1 MSATNKELRTRR
13 HARIRKKVSGTESRP
28 RFCVSITAN
37 NIYCQFINDEP
48 ETGCLILGAISTLD
62 AKFKAENGKPNM
74 AGAALLGKLAAEVAK
89 GKGISEVV
97 FDRSG
102 YRYHGRV
109 KAIAEA
115 ARENGL
121 KF

>member
-1 MSATNKELRTRR
+1 MAIQDRKTLRVRR
-13 HARIRKKVSGTESRP
+13 HLRIRKKVEGTADRP

-37 NIYCQFINDEP
+37 NIYCQFIDDVAGR
-48 ETGCLILGAISTLD
+48 TLASVSTLD
-62 AKFKAENGKPNM
+62 AQFKADNGKPNM
-74 AGAALLGKLAAEVAK
+74 AGAALLGKMAADRAK
-89 GKGISEVV
+89 AAGIEAVV

-102 YRYHGRV
+102 FKYHGRV
-109 KAIAEA
+109 QAIAEA

>member
-1 MSATNKELRTRR
+1 MAVISNKVQRMRR
-13 HARIRKKVSGTESRP
+13 HMRIRKKVSGTALRP
-28 RFCVSITAN
+28 RFCVSVTAN
-37 NIYCQFINDEP
+37 NLYCQFIDDENGV
-48 ETGCLILGAISTLD
+48 TVAAISSLN
-62 AKFKAENGKPNM
+62 AQFKADNGKPNM
-74 AGAALLGKLAAEVAK
+74 EGAAVLGKLAAEAAMAK
-89 GKGISEVV
+89 GVSEVV

-115 ARENGL
+115 AREQGL

>member
-1 MSATNKELRTRR
+1 MAIQDKKTLRVRR
-13 HARIRKKVSGTESRP
+13 HLRIRKKVEGTADRP

-37 NIYCQFINDEP
+37 NIYCQFIDDVAGR
-48 ETGCLILGAISTLD
+48 TLASVSTLD
-62 AKFKAENGKPNM
+62 AQFKADNGKPNM
-74 AGAALLGKLAAEVAK
+74 AGAALLGKMAADRAK
-89 GKGISEVV
+89 AAGIEAVV

-102 YRYHGRV
+102 FKYHGRV
-109 KAIAEA
+109 QAIAEA

>member
-1 MSATNKELRTRR
+1 MAIQDKKTLRVRR
-13 HARIRKKVSGTESRP
+13 HLRIRKKVEGTADRP

-37 NIYCQFINDEP
+37 NIYCQFIDDVAGR
-48 ETGCLILGAISTLD
+48 TLASVSTLD
-62 AKFKAENGKPNM
+62 AQFKADNGKPNM
-74 AGAALLGKLAAEVAK
+74 AGAALLGKMAAERAK
-89 GKGISEVV
+89 AVNIEAVV

-102 YRYHGRV
+102 FKYHGRV
-109 KAIAEA
+109 QAIAEA

>member
-1 MSATNKELRTRR
+1 MAVISNKVQRMRR
-13 HARIRKKVSGTESRP
+13 HLRIRKKVSGTAARP

-37 NIYCQFINDEP
+37 NIYCQFINDEQGV
-48 ETGCLILGAISTLD
+48 TVAAISSLD
-62 AKFKAENGKPNM
+62 AKFKADNGKPNM
-74 AGAALLGKLAAEVAK
+74 AGAAVLGKLAAEAAK
-89 GKGISEVV
+89 AAGVGEVV

-109 KAIAEA
+109 KAIADA
-115 ARENGL
+115 AREQGL

>member
-1 MSATNKELRTRR
+1 MAVISNKVQRMRR
-13 HARIRKKVSGTESRP
+13 HMRIRKKVSGTALRP
-28 RFCVSITAN
+28 RFCVSVTAN
-37 NIYCQFINDEP
+37 NLYCQFIDDENGV
-48 ETGCLILGAISTLD
+48 TIFAISSLN
-62 AKFKAENGKPNM
+62 AQFKADNGKPNM
-74 AGAALLGKLAAEVAK
+74 EGAAVLGKLAAEAAMAK
-89 GKGISEVV
+89 GVSEVV

-115 ARENGL
+115 AREQGL

>member
-1 MSATNKELRTRR
+1 MAVKDRKTMRVRR
-13 HARIRKKVSGTESRP
+13 HLRIRKKISGTAARP

-37 NIYCQFINDEP
+37 HIYCQFIDDVKGV
-48 ETGCLILGAISTLD
+48 TLASTSSLD
-62 AKFKAENGKPNM
+62 PKFKAENAKPNM
-74 AGAALLGKLAAEVAK
+74 AGAVLLGKLAAEAAKVANVT
-89 GKGISEVV
+89 EVV

-102 YRYHGRV
+102 YNYHGRM
-109 KAIAEA
+109 KAIAET

>member
-1 MSATNKELRTRR
+1 MAVIDKKAQRAHR
-13 HARIRKKVSGTESRP
+13 HARVRKKISGTADRP

-37 NIYCQFINDEP
+37 NIYCQFIDDVAGR
-48 ETGCLILGAISTLD
+48 TLASVSTLD
-62 AKFKAENGKPNM
+62 AQFKADNGKTNM
-74 AGAALLGKLAAEVAK
+74 AGAALLGKMAAERAK
-89 GKGISEVV
+89 AVNIEAVV

-102 YRYHGRV
+102 FKYHGRIQ
-109 KAIAEA
+109 AIADA

>member
-1 MSATNKELRTRR
+1 MAVIDKKLQRARR
-13 HARIRKKVSGTESRP
+13 HARIRSKISGTAERP

-37 NIYCQFINDEP
+37 NIYCQFIDDVSGR
-48 ETGCLILGAISTLD
+48 TLAATSTLA
-62 AKFKAENGKPNM
+62 AKFKEQNARPNM
-74 AGAALLGKLAAEVAK
+74 AGAALLGKLAAEAAIAANVK
-89 GKGISEVV
+89 EVV

-102 YRYHGRV
+102 FKFHGRV

-115 ARENGL
+115 AREGGL

>member
-1 MSATNKELRTRR
+1 MAIYKTKQQKRLRR
-13 HARIRKKVSGTESRP
+13 HLRIRKKIAGTAACP

-37 NIYCQFINDEP
+37 NIYCQFIDDEHGV
-48 ETGCLILGAISTLD
+48 TLASTSSLD
-62 AKFKAENGKPNM
+62 KSFKDANAKADME
-74 AGAALLGKLAAEVAK
+74 GAALLGKMAAEKAK
-89 GKGISEVV
+89 AVKISEVV

-102 YRYHGRV
+102 FNYHGRV

>member
-1 MSATNKELRTRR
+1 MAIQDRKTLRVRR
-13 HARIRKKVSGTESRP
+13 HLRIRKKVEGTAERP

-37 NIYCQFINDEP
+37 NIYCQFIDDVAGR
-48 ETGCLILGAISTLD
+48 TLASVSTLD
-62 AKFKAENGKPNM
+62 AQFKADNGKPNM
-74 AGAALLGKLAAEVAK
+74 AGAALLGKMAADRAK
-89 GKGISEVV
+89 AAGIEAVV

-102 YRYHGRV
+102 FKYHGRV
-109 KAIAEA
+109 QAIAEA

>member
-1 MSATNKELRTRR
+1 
-13 HARIRKKVSGTESRP
+13 
-28 RFCVSITAN
+28 
-37 NIYCQFINDEP
+37 
-48 ETGCLILGAISTLD
+48 
-62 AKFKAENGKPNM
+62 M
-74 AGAALLGKLAAEVAK
+74 AGAALLGKMAAEIAK

-102 YRYHGRV
+102 YRYHGRI

>member
-1 MSATNKELRTRR
+1 MIRDNKFRRDLR
-13 HARIRKKVSGTESRP
+13 HLRIRKTVMGTAERP

-37 NIYCQFINDEP
+37 NIYCQFIDDEKGV
-48 ETGCLILGAISTLD
+48 TLAATSTLAAD
-62 AKFKAENGKPNM
+62 FKAAGGKPNLE
-74 AGAALLGKLAAEVAK
+74 GAALLGKLASDKAK
-89 GKGISEVV
+89 ALSIGEVV

-102 YRYHGRV
+102 FKYHGRV